1 MMGSVGKKMNL
12 LSLWQLRWKERGKG
26 GKRERQVLSLV
37 RLLVNPETIV
47 VITTDMCHCHQAGRE
62 TRDAAEHPLTHGT
75 RVPTKNY
82 LAPNGGEGG
91 EVERSW

>member
-1 MMGSVGKKMNL
+1 MGRK
-12 LSLWQLRWKERGKG
+12 
-26 GKRERQVLSLV
+26 GKRERRVLSLV

-47 VITTDMCHCHQAGRE
+47 VITTDMCRCHLVGRE
-62 TRDAAEHPLTHGT
+62 TRDAAEHPLTHRT

-82 LAPNGGEGG
+82 LAPICGESR